1 MRVLVATVIAAVLLA
16 GGGLAAARFVKS
28 PNEKA
33 AEAKAPAPS
42 VITAMVER
50 RILTDTV
57 VLRGQVTAGQ
67 SLAVSPRV
75 SAAGGKDSGGAKPVV
90 TGLRVKP
97 GDVLRAGQI
106 LIEVSGRPVFVLPGD
121 VPVYRDLKPGSEGRD
136 VAQLQSALDG
146 LGHKTG
152 TDKSGTYGPGTKGA
166 VASFYKSLGYDPPA
180 AGEGDDQALRAAQ
193 DRVTTTE
200 RALAQARDALKAGPP
215 SGSTTPPTGPGGSGA
230 SGGTGATPAPGT
242 NTRAEQQV
250 RYATEDLARAKNE
263 LAALKAKSGAM
274 LPAGEVLFLSRFPA
288 RVDTVQA
295 QVGSEVKERAL
306 TVSTGDLVVKGRL
319 APHEKGL
326 VQPRLKV
333 RILSELTGIEAEG
346 EVRSVADTPSDPSG
360 DIADSGDSASSGR
373 AAAPQAPGQG
383 YEMVVVPS
391 KALDAKLAGQDVRL
405 TVEAASSGG
414 PVLVVPISAVSA
426 GADGRTVLTVVDPSG
441 TQRRTEIRP
450 GTSGDGYVEV
460 TPLSGESVH
469 EGDRVVVG
477 AARKDTAGGT
487 GGTVPAG
494 PRP

>member
-1 MRVLVATVIAAVLLA
+1 MRILVATVIAAVLLA

-57 VLRGQVTAGQ
+57 VLRGEVTAGQ
-67 SLAVSPRV
+67 TVAVSPRV
-75 SAAGGKDSGGAKPVV
+75 SASGGKDAGAGKPVV

-121 VPVYRDLKPGSEGRD
+121 LPVYRDLKPGSEGRD

-152 TDKSGTYGPGTKGA
+152 TDKSGTYGTGTKGA

-200 RALAQARDALKAGPP
+200 RALAQARDALKAGAPG
-215 SGSTTPPTGPGGSGA
+215 GSTTPPTGPGGSGGT
-230 SGGTGATPAPGT
+230 GGTTGPGT
-242 NTRAEQQV
+242 NKQAEQQV
-250 RYATEDLARAKNE
+250 RYATEDLARAKDE

-360 DIADSGDSASSGR
+360 DITGSGDSASAGR

-441 TQRRTEIRP
+441 TQRRAEIRP

-477 AARKDTAGGT
+477 AARKDTP
-487 GGTVPAG
+487 GGTVPTG